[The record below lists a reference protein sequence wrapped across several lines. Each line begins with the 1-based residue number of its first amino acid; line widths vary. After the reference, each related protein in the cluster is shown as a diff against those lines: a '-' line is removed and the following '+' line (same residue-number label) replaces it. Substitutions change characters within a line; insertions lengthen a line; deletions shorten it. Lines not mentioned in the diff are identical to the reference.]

1 MPAAEPEKVQI
12 PPRPDLRQ
20 SLCHTLLVVG
30 FVLLGTLRRFV
41 IEDSET
47 GFHWWMVA
55 ALAAFL
61 VFSWYVFARR
71 MVRWKAVP
79 KAIREIAIRP
89 AAELK
94 QRAISH
100 LMMALLALLL
110 TGFSFLGLMA
120 MSDDSESGT
129 LDKFLMVAGGVAA
142 VASVAILTR
151 TLRDLMALKRL
162 RDKGVTK

>member
-1 MPAAEPEKVQI
+1 MPAAQPEKVHI

-30 FVLLGTLRRFV
+30 FVLLGTLKRFV

-47 GFHWWMVA
+47 TFHWWMMVA
-55 ALAAFL
+55 LGAFL

-71 MVRWKAVP
+71 LIRWNAVP
-79 KAIREIAIRP
+79 KPIREIAVRP

-100 LMMALLALLL
+100 LMRALLALLL

-120 MSDDSESGT
+120 MSEEGGT
-129 LDKFLMVAGGVAA
+129 GALDKFLMATGGIAA
-142 VASVAILTR
+142 VAAVAILTR
-151 TLRDLMALKRL
+151 TLRDLLVLRRL
-162 RDKGVTK
+162 GDKGVRR